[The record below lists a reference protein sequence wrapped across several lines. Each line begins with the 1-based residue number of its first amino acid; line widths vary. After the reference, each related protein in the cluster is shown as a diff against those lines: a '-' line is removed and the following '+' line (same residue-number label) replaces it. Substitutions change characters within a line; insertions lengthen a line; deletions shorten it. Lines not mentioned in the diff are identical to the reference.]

1 MEKVIES
8 EETIESIE
16 VFVGRRVDEVLS
28 QTVSAAIPD
37 ETYRKILS
45 FLEGRIRTVVRE
57 PKLEEKITEFIGK
70 RVDDLANTQTP
81 LEKMFTDD
89 AISLLKEKAGEQ
101 IEPVVHQLAELAT
114 EDRTKDQISSLIK
127 KEVHNYYEQL
137 PFIKKM
143 FVSRDTLL
151 TEVDDLVDERLP
163 KRIEETLRGDFFAE
177 EAQNF
182 VNKTIDKTLARPLP
196 ELIGKIAPEQLES
209 LKSQISKNLLSV
221 FHGDEMQHSI
231 SAYLT
236 DSLENI
242 RPQKIG
248 EVLGSVHPEAA
259 EKLKETL
266 SKGLMRVLG
275 KEAPVEHGDL
285 ERRPIGEHRHAASEL

>member
-1 MEKVIES
+1 MI
-8 EETIESIE
+8 
-16 VFVGRRVDEVLS
+16 
-28 QTVSAAIPD
+28 
-37 ETYRKILS
+37 
-45 FLEGRIRTVVRE
+45 
-57 PKLEEKITEFIGK
+57 
-70 RVDDLANTQTP
+70 
-81 LEKMFTDD
+81 
-89 AISLLKEKAGEQ
+89 
-101 IEPVVHQLAELAT
+101 
-114 EDRTKDQISSLIK
+114 
-127 KEVHNYYEQL
+127 
-137 PFIKKM
+137 
-143 FVSRDTLL
+143 
-151 TEVDDLVDERLP
+151 
-163 KRIEETLRGDFFAE
+163 FFAE

-275 KEAPVEHGDL
+275 KEETTKIINSVLSKQIETLIHT
-285 ERRPIGEHRHAASEL
+285 PIGKLSNHISEQQVKNAGISITDTIVSVAKQKLPEVIKEFDIGGVVKDKVNSYPAEKLEALVMSIAKEHLRTIELFGAGFGLVIGIGQAIQFYFYSR